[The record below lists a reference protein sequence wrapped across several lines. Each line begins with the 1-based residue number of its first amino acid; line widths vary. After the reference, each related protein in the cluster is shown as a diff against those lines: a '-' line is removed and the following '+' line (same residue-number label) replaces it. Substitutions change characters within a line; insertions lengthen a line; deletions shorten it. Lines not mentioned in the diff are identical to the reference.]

1 MAALQQSMKK
11 RQIIANSN
19 RTMFIWVAIVS
30 AVVGIC
36 IVVGYFLVQQIIY
49 KTKVT
54 NKLDATASTL
64 HTNNSNA
71 QTLIENVRVLE
82 TNAGLNSVKAQPDEK
97 ALQVVLDALPADAN
111 TLALGASLQ
120 QNLLVGISGLTVD
133 SLSVTPIDSDSTA
146 VDGQLPFTLTV
157 RAKDANALKD
167 LLGKFE
173 RSIRIID
180 VDNFT
185 LERSETDYSMTIQ
198 AHAYYQAAKQVVLKN
213 EVVPVR

>member
-1 MAALQQSMKK
+1 MAAAPQQSMKK
-11 RQIIANSN
+11 RQVIAQSN
-19 RTMFIWVAIVS
+19 RTMFIWVAIMS

-36 IVVGYFLVQQIIY
+36 VVVGYFLVQQIIY

-54 NKLDATASTL
+54 AKMDETASIL
-64 HTNNSNA
+64 HQNNANV
-71 QTLIENVRVLE
+71 QTLIENVRVKE
-82 TNAGLNSVKAQPDEK
+82 TNTALNSAKAQPDEK

-120 QNLLVGISGLTVD
+120 QNLLVGIDGLTID
-133 SLSVTPIDSDSTA
+133 TLSVAPIDSQS

-167 LLGKFE
+167 LLSKFE

-180 VDNFT
+180 IDSFS
-185 LERSETDYSMTIQ
+185 LERSATDYSMTIQ
-198 AHAYYQAAKQVVLKN
+198 AHAYYQPAKQVILTDK
-213 EVVPVR
+213 VVPVK